1 MAKLVKIFI
10 IAGLV
15 MGCLGANAQ
24 VRYSISP
31 LNADIVLNKDHI
43 RTSVDFLTDPSLQ
56 GGRATGSPGSE
67 KIALWLESHFRV
79 QSLYP
84 LGGSWIHEFE
94 TPDGEGRNVM
104 GMIPGG
110 AATTRYVILM
120 AHFDNIGVINGTF
133 YPGADSNASGVA
145 ALLEIAAMIKR
156 MNICHKIYPSSLIFV
171 ALDGK
176 EKSLS
181 GAAHLWKEISE
192 KKLLDPVSGQPISA
206 SQISLVVNMDQI
218 GGTMSPLSDNNP
230 RFLMMLCDDSSASRR
245 STLETVN
252 RGKGFGLELG
262 FDYYGSK
269 DFTRLFLRRISDQRI
284 FLEHGIPA
292 VMFTSGI
299 TFNNNK
305 PQDNAESLDYDVL
318 KDRIRLIFYWLD
330 KVL

>member
-1 MAKLVKIFI
+1 MTKLIKFFI

-15 MGCLGANAQ
+15 LGCLSTNAQ

-31 LNADIVLNKDHI
+31 LNADMVLNKDHI
-43 RTSVDFLTDPSLQ
+43 RKSVDFLTDPSLE
-56 GGRATGSPGSE
+56 GGRETGSPGAA
-67 KIALWLESHFRV
+67 KIAGWLESHFRV

-84 LGGSWIHEFE
+84 LGDSWIHEFE
-94 TPDGEGRNVM
+94 TPDGTGRNVM

-110 AATTRYVILM
+110 AVTPRYVILM

-156 MNICHKIYPSSLIFV
+156 MNICHKIYPCSLIFV
-171 ALDGK
+171 AVDGK

-181 GAAHLWKEISE
+181 GAANLWKEIAE

-218 GGTMSPLSDNNP
+218 GGTMSPLSDGNP
-230 RFLMMLCDDSSASRR
+230 RFLMMLCDDNSSRR
-245 STLETVN
+245 STLESVN

-284 FLEHGIPA
+284 FMEHGIPA

-305 PQDNAESLDYDVL
+305 TSDDADSLDYDVL
-318 KDRIRLIFYWLD
+318 RDRIRLIFYWLD